1 MPTPSPEAVIE
12 AQRQDWNH
20 VAPGWDKWDQ
30 FFNRTMAFINHRLVA
45 DARVRPG
52 LRVLDLGS
60 GTGYPALLAGEV
72 VGAEGTVVGID
83 LAESM
88 LAVATRK
95 AKTAGLQQVSFRTG
109 DVTSLPFDKES
120 IDAVISRFCL
130 MFLPDIPKAAR
141 EIARVL
147 RPGGYVAAAVW
158 GSPDKNPFIRIP
170 MDVIKSITPL
180 PPPDPDAPGIFR
192 LAKAG
197 DLAGILQQAGLTL
210 LDDEEFTAEVAY
222 ESGEE
227 FFRGLMD
234 IAAPIQNLFAKLT
247 AAQQV
252 EAERGIIATV
262 NDYRGPQGVTLP
274 IAVRMVSARKP
285 RSA

>member
-1 MPTPSPEAVIE
+1 MPAQTPEAVIE
-12 AQRQDWNH
+12 AQRQDWNR

-60 GTGYPALLAGEV
+60 GTGYPAILAGEV
-72 VGAEGTVVGID
+72 VGAEGMVIGID

-88 LAVATRK
+88 LAVAARK
-95 AKTAGLQQVSFRTG
+95 AKTLGLQQVSFRTG
-109 DVTSLPFDKES
+109 DVTSLPFETGS

-130 MFLPDIPKAAR
+130 MFLPEIPKAAA

-147 RPGGYVAAAVW
+147 KPGGYVAAAVW
-158 GSPDKNPFIRIP
+158 SSPEKNPFIRIP

-180 PPPDPDAPGIFR
+180 PPPDPEAPGIFR
-192 LAKAG
+192 LAKPG
-197 DLAGILQQAGLTL
+197 DLAGMLQRAGLTP

-234 IAAPIQNLFAKLT
+234 IAAPIQNLFAQLT
-247 AAQQV
+247 PAQQV
-252 EAERGIIATV
+252 EAEQGIIKAV
-262 NDYRGPQGVTLP
+262 NDYRGPQGVALP
-274 IAVRMVSARKP
+274 IAVRIVSARKP
-285 RSA
+285 R